1 MRFVCSTCN
10 YQTNRKWSYED
21 HISRPMACQKR
32 LNKHNSDI
40 VDQNITSKEQSHAK
54 TCKEVFTCKECKKD
68 LSSKKSLQRHYKTC
82 RGINT
87 LQCPTCR
94 EVFGDRHAKH
104 RHIKKGRCIPYEDE
118 KVKRIKELEAELE
131 AEKQKRKEA
140 EERPTNITI
149 NNNFNGDINYNNF
162 NSPYV
167 DHINYKR
174 TIKSYHD
181 NKRSLPI
188 TFIAVRNMIEELPE
202 NRSVILPEGQKAN
215 YCRAI
220 VNSISQRVPTKH
232 ILPTLISTTA
242 EKMFHDF
249 QIAKD
254 EELIYGPKV
263 ESDIEILD
271 KLSTMELEGDD
282 ETVEYQELRKEYIDC
297 IKQALLSSFES
308 HFSSC
313 KL

>member
-1 MRFVCSTCN
+1 MKNVNCELVLS
-10 YQTNRKWSYED
+10 ED
-21 HISRPMACQKR
+21 Q
-32 LNKHNSDI
+32 L
-40 VDQNITSKEQSHAK
+40 
-54 TCKEVFTCKECKKD
+54 
-68 LSSKKSLQRHYKTC
+68 
-82 RGINT
+82 
-87 LQCPTCR
+87 
-94 EVFGDRHAKH
+94 
-104 RHIKKGRCIPYEDE
+104 
-118 KVKRIKELEAELE
+118 RIKELEAELE

-162 NSPYV
+162 NSPHV

-282 ETVEYQELRKEYIDC
+282 ETIEYQELRKEYIDC